1 MSSHKMRTIKTLKKQ
16 KKEMYDMIFKKQLE
30 RRVEGVEWSR

>member
-1 MSSHKMRTIKTLKKQ
+1 MRTIKTLKKQ